1 MNERK
6 QNFTDHSSAM
16 ILISLVVM
24 SLLANSFFKDLMVND
39 NPMGEIR
46 FPAYATENEDVN
58 RAMPF
63 VMNITLPDG
72 WEIKDSGTTENW
84 PDLALYNP
92 YYIYNGDEQIGY
104 IAFNVFTPPAED
116 TDDISYHQSVWPV
129 MDKGSM
135 QLNNYTLVRLTD
147 TFEASFCQL
156 SDNVKTA
163 DAVVCYN
170 KDLKNMA
177 AVVLTEG
184 VADQQTLT
192 AVCLSLSFSA
202 Q

>member
-6 QNFTDHSSAM
+6 QNFADHSSAM

-24 SLLANSFFKDLMVND
+24 SLLANSFFKGLIKND
-39 NPMGEIR
+39 SPLAEIR
-46 FPAYATENEDVN
+46 FPAYATENEAVN

-63 VMNITLPDG
+63 VMNITLPDD
-72 WEIKDSGTTENW
+72 WEVKDSGSTENY

-116 TDDISYHQSVWPV
+116 TDDISYHQRVWPV
-129 MDKGSM
+129 MDKAGM

-147 TFEASFCQL
+147 TFEASYCKL

-163 DAVVCYN
+163 DAVICYN

-177 AVVLTEG
+177 AVVLAEG
-184 VADQQTLT
+184 TADEQVLT
-192 AVCLSLSFSA
+192 AICLSLSFSA

>member
-6 QNFTDHSSAM
+6 QNFADHSSVM

-24 SLLANSFFKDLMVND
+24 SLLANSFFKDLIKND
-39 NPMGEIR
+39 NPLAEIR
-46 FPAYATENEDVN
+46 FPAYATENEAVN

-72 WEIKDSGTTENW
+72 WEVKDSGSTDNY
-84 PDLALYNP
+84 PDLDLYNP
-92 YYIYNGDEQIGY
+92 YYIYSGDEQIGY

-147 TFEASFCQL
+147 TFEASYCQL

-184 VADQQTLT
+184 VADQQALT
-192 AVCLSLSFSA
+192 AICLSLSFSA